1 MMAKLQPWALMV
13 VLLMIRSQPATCE
26 DSETLHIISGSPCPG
41 ELTGEPCLTF
51 SQYLRGDYRQYYT
64 SDPSEI
70 VLKFQPGHHT
80 TGYSSTR
87 MHNMTIAFQLS
98 SFKMNSEN
106 LAEIYCDE
114 YTQYQITNVQHV
126 HISGINFV
134 DCRLQSES
142 VTNFILEE
150 SSLSQVQNFYFPPFI
165 YKVLYILSSSATIIG
180 CTFTNNYHLPLH
192 IDNSSVELHHTSF
205 ISNEGDRFYANQPSG
220 GALLIE
226 NTINTVTISNCS
238 FIDNSAVYNG
248 GVASIRNATVS
259 ILSGT
264 FSQNRAQGNGGV
276 FAVDDSDIT
285 IHDSMFDNNTAEA
298 NSGVF
303 AVDDSEITIHDSM
316 FKNNTA
322 GANGGVFA
330 VDDSEMTIYG
340 STFDSNTAG
349 FNGGIISINYI
360 QSALFISHTSFT
372 NNKGRQG
379 GVMYLRRKGTKAK
392 ISRSII
398 GFNNAIRG
406 GFATVH
412 GSSLEIT
419 TSNIFNN
426 TAETGEVISAC
437 NSDISVSD
445 QLTNATDPV
454 YSVCTLIS
462 GNIGDTDLEPTTAA
476 TTDTRVDTTTIA
488 DISTTT
494 NRAMATSETSVT
506 TTTSQPTEPNI
517 TASVYFELNGK
528 VYLNNS
534 VIFLSEVGEN
544 ENALLC
550 KTDLVTCCGTQP
562 YRFGEFHYPS
572 GETVSVRKAER
583 GFYRNR
589 GAQVVRL
596 NRREGV
602 TSPTGKFRCAI
613 PDASGTIQ
621 NLYIYLL

>member
-1 MMAKLQPWALMV
+1 MV
-13 VLLMIRSQPATCE
+13 ILLLYTSQPATCE
-26 DSETLHIISGSPCPG
+26 DSETFHIIQSASSPCPG

-51 SQYLRGDYRQYYT
+51 FQYLHGDYRQYYT
-64 SDPSEI
+64 SEPSEI
-70 VLKFQPGHHT
+70 ILKFQAGHHRASER
-80 TGYSSTR
+80 YSNTR
-87 MHNMTIAFQLS
+87 SRTIASKLS
-98 SFKMNSEN
+98 SFIMSSVGST
-106 LAEIYCDE
+106 EIYCIDE
-114 YTQYQITNVQHV
+114 DIQYQITNVQSV
-126 HISGINFV
+126 HISGIDFV
-134 DCRLQSES
+134 HCRLQSES
-142 VTNFILEE
+142 VANLTLQE
-150 SSLSQVQNFYFPPFI
+150 SSLSQMLGLRI
-165 YKVLYILSSSATIIG
+165 RSSSAIIIG
-180 CTFTNNYHLPLH
+180 CNFTNNRNLPSLH
-192 IDNSSVELHHTSF
+192 TDNSSLELCHTNF
-205 ISNEGDRFYANQPSG
+205 VNNKAGYHYERGV
-220 GALLIE
+220 LLIE
-226 NTINTVTISNCS
+226 NTISVVTISHCS

-259 ILSGT
+259 ILNST
-264 FSQNRAQGNGGV
+264 FRQNRARGY
-276 FAVDDSDIT
+276 
-285 IHDSMFDNNTAEA
+285 
-298 NSGVF
+298 
-303 AVDDSEITIHDSM
+303 
-316 FKNNTA
+316 
-322 GANGGVFA
+322 GGVFA

-340 STFDSNTAG
+340 STFDNNTAEH
-349 FNGGIISINYI
+349 GGVIGINYL
-360 QSALFISHTSFT
+360 SSTLFISHTSFT
-372 NNKGRQG
+372 NNKGSNQG
-379 GVMYLRRKGTKAK
+379 GVMYLRRKGTKVK
-392 ISRSII
+392 ISRSTI
-398 GFNNAIRG
+398 GFNNATRG

-419 TSNIFNN
+419 ASNIFNN

-437 NSDISVSD
+437 SSDISVSD
-445 QLTNATDPV
+445 QFTIATDPV
-454 YSVCTLIS
+454 YSVCTLVS
-462 GNIGDTDLEPTTAA
+462 GNIDDTDLEPTTAA

-494 NRAMATSETSVT
+494 KRAMATSETTV
-506 TTTSQPTEPNI
+506 TTSQPTKPNV

-534 VIFLSEVGEN
+534 VISLSEVGEN

-572 GETVSVRKAER
+572 GETVSVKKAER